1 MGTQVDVT
9 GIVTKTAADTVVGR
23 TITAGTGI
31 LVTNGNGAAG
41 NPTVAVDTTAFP
53 TKLQAINAQT
63 GSTYTIAASDVG
75 GLVTCNNS
83 GGVAVTVAANMA
95 FAGSRVEILVLG
107 AGMVTLVAGSG
118 MTLTGK
124 SMVSA
129 FQYARL
135 LIEWRTPTAAW
146 VTGDLV

>member
-1 MGTQVDVT
+1 MGTQIDVT
-9 GIVTKTAADTVVGR
+9 GFVAKTASDTVVGR
-23 TITAGTGI
+23 TLTAGTGI
-31 LVTNGNGAAG
+31 TITNGNGTVG
-41 NPTVAVDTTAFP
+41 NPTIAADLTAFP
-53 TKLQAINAQT
+53 AKLQAINAQT
-63 GSTYTIAASDVG
+63 GSTYTIAGSDVG

-83 GGVAVTVAANMA
+83 GGVTVTVNANMA
-95 FAGSRVEILVLG
+95 FAGSRVEILVLS
-107 AGMVTLVAGSG
+107 AGMVTVVAGSG

-124 SMVSA
+124 SFVSA